1 MRARR
6 AAAPRGLAAL
16 LAAAAAASAREP
28 ARGGATIGGRRFAL
42 EVAAD
47 PAVMHRGLGGR
58 ARIDPQGGMLFVYA
72 APQPLAFVMRDC
84 PVPIDVAFLDGGRR
98 VIAIR
103 EMKPEPPRGPGESDA
118 AYEARLP
125 VYKSPLPAQLAV
137 ELAGGR
143 LRELG
148 VRPGDAIELD
158 VEALSDALR

>member
-1 MRARR
+1 MRSRR
-6 AAAPRGLAAL
+6 AAAALGLAAL
-16 LAAAAAASAREP
+16 LAAAAARAGEP
-28 ARGGATIGGRRFAL
+28 ARVGATIGGPRFAL

-47 PAVMHRGLGGR
+47 PAVMYRGLGGR
-58 ARIDPQGGMLFVYA
+58 TRIDPQGGMLFVYA

-103 EMKPEPPRGPGESDA
+103 EMKPEPPRGPGESAA

-125 VYKSPLPAQLAV
+125 VYRSPLPAQLAV

-148 VRPGDAIELD
+148 VGPGDAIELD
-158 VEALSDALR
+158 LDALGSALR